1 MLWEVFSYSFVQKI
15 FSWSFIFPDSLFWCL
30 HSSQI
35 NCFTYHSQTG
45 LRKITSVT
53 PAQWCWQPPPTLFPL
68 CGVEG
73 SYRVCLLLLHWVQG
87 WRKLGK
93 DAMSTRKTQ
102 PTLCF
107 SSWAHHS
114 CEAGEKGGSSLRT
127 PAHEMRRSTLS
138 LPGIIQKLRH
148 PIALLWVECKEGLCP
163 PWSYRVLSP
172 LSLWCVR
179 SFWSHQSSRSSQQNL
194 VFLEPSWKIW
204 DTRESNN

>member
-148 PIALLWVECKEGLCP
+148 PMPCSELNAKRVSVLHDPTGCYLHCPFGVLDRSEATRALGVVN
-163 PWSYRVLSP
+163 R
-172 LSLWCVR
+172 
-179 SFWSHQSSRSSQQNL
+179 
-194 VFLEPSWKIW
+194 
-204 DTRESNN
+204 T